1 MNRKPRHKKKD
12 RLVNKPLAV
21 YSYLHIGMMR
31 ACPVTQGTTHSQS
44 EAVLFLVGCG
54 WGGRRNHEKNED
66 RAVLKSLWNLRL
78 TLIPSGIMQSL
89 GAFLVYFTV
98 YAQEGFRPTTL
109 INLRVEWE
117 KDSVNNLEDSY
128 GQEWVRRGSAFSVL
142 LLLPSWCCPAQA
154 DTELRFPWMAVV
166 TQRRWTFSKLTGL
179 LGPEV
184 TLLWP
189 LLGLTSCLEF
199 DA

>member
-1 MNRKPRHKKKD
+1 MGKAQCSRGGPQDSPFQVPSIALAYEKAESDIMNRKPRHKKKD

-142 LLLPSWCCPAQA
+142 LLLPS
-154 DTELRFPWMAVV
+154 
-166 TQRRWTFSKLTGL
+166 
-179 LGPEV
+179 
-184 TLLWP
+184 
-189 LLGLTSCLEF
+189 
-199 DA
+199 